1 MKHGIKP
8 VYTAERRDLYSASAI
23 RKGVFYYELFADRKS
38 WRQRDSGFQIFYVFI
53 NIGGLVAPFIAPLL
67 RSWWLSAHDMVY
79 NARLPALCH
88 DYIAKGAEGMSA
100 EAMGNL
106 NQLMSQ
112 CVGETTDMA
121 ASCAQYL
128 QIFNEGIHYSFVASV
143 AAMLISLIIFFVTK
157 SQFPNPGKK
166 EAAAAVTYSAE
177 EKAARAMEF

>member
-1 MKHGIKP
+1 
-8 VYTAERRDLYSASAI
+8 
-23 RKGVFYYELFADRKS
+23 
-38 WRQRDSGFQIFYVFI
+38 
-53 NIGGLVAPFIAPLL
+53 
-67 RSWWLSAHDMVY
+67 
-79 NARLPALCH
+79 
-88 DYIAKGAEGMSA
+88 MSA

-177 EKAARAMEF
+177 EKAANQTAALRIVCSAGCCYFLLVLIPSEWYFTFTLCERLR